1 MNGVRRSVLLTIF
14 SGLVIALTADA
25 KQVPSADSR
34 PRVFVHAFQTA
45 ESFALPEQRQPD
57 ADARSVAL
65 GKSYL
70 VARLA
75 KASRP
80 FAVTD
85 DEKSATYDLVPVIS
99 FLRSR
104 ENTFTAKTYGIN
116 TKTTKWTLDVI
127 LTLKNRAT
135 GDIAWSKSVSGS
147 CDEQRPI
154 SASQFDNNIFH
165 SLMIAAV
172 DEAAEELVGY
182 FDPPNDG
189 TSPELGAAV
198 GGVANGRFSSSRVSA
213 VKTARPSLAIMR
225 PDFRDGVTENEA
237 VMLWGFMESC
247 VDGSAYKVISRADVA
262 RQMEEVAITT
272 SSYLTDPACREKARV
287 GRLATVSK
295 LLAASVGRV
304 GEKYVM
310 TFKVFDASTA
320 EIEASRTDNVTADA
334 IEDLLPLVKEKL
346 AKVLAPAPSGTVLA
360 PVSLR
365 FPNPPKYFA
374 PEFGALLEASLAGAG
389 IAYKTGAKGERLLT
403 PIVTAF
409 AVRTA
414 MDGDGFVYRGTI
426 AFSLALTDASGKPLA
441 APVAVSLDDVELGRE
456 TGAAPSWLTERYGRK
471 LLTVAMKKL
480 ALIPIADALNKCS
493 SCR

>member
-1 MNGVRRSVLLTIF
+1 MDSVCRSILLTIF
-14 SGLVIALTADA
+14 SGAIIASTADA
-25 KQVPSADSR
+25 KQASAADSR
-34 PRVFVHAFQTA
+34 PRVFVHAFQTS
-45 ESFALPEQRQPD
+45 ESFVLPEQRQPD

-85 DEKSATYDLVPVIS
+85 DEKSATYDLIPVIS

-104 ENTFTAKTYGIN
+104 ENTFKSKTYGID

-127 LTLKNRAT
+127 LTLKNCAT
-135 GDIAWSKSVSGS
+135 GDIAWSKCVSGS

-172 DEAAEELVGY
+172 EEAAEELVNF
-182 FDPPNDG
+182 FDPPQETAGDEPSSG
-189 TSPELGAAV
+189 LGAV
-198 GGVANGRFSSSRVSA
+198 TGGSA
-213 VKTARPSLAIMR
+213 SLSARAAKPGAPPSLAILR

-247 VDGSAYKVISRADVA
+247 VDGVAYKVVSRADVA

-320 EIEASRTDNVTADA
+320 EIEASRTDSATADA

-365 FPNPPKYFA
+365 FSNPPKYFA
-374 PEFGALLEASLAGAG
+374 PEFGARVETALAGTG
-389 IAYKTGAKGERLLT
+389 IACKTGVKGERLLT
-403 PIVTAF
+403 PVVTAF
-409 AVRTA
+409 AVRTV
-414 MDGDGFVYRGTI
+414 MDGDGFVYRGTV
-426 AFSLALTDASGKPLA
+426 AFSLALTDAAGKPLA

-456 TGAAPSWLTERYGRK
+456 TGAAPSWLTERYGKK
-471 LLTVAMKKL
+471 LLSRAFDGL
-480 ALIPIADALNKCS
+480 CGRLGSL
-493 SCR
+493 R

>member
-1 MNGVRRSVLLTIF
+1 MDMVSKFVLLTLVMGG
-14 SGLVIALTADA
+14 GLVQAADRNPA
-25 KQVPSADSR
+25 PVVDSR

-45 ESFALPEQRQPD
+45 ESFALPEQRQSD
-57 ADARSVAL
+57 ADARSIAL

-75 KASRP
+75 KSSHP

-85 DEKSATYDLVPVIS
+85 DEKSATYDLLSVIS

-104 ENTFTAKTYGIN
+104 ENTFKAKTYGID

-127 LTLKNRAT
+127 LTLRNRAT
-135 GDIAWSKSVSGS
+135 GDIAWSKCVSGS

-172 DEAAEELVGY
+172 EEAAEELVNY
-182 FDPPNDG
+182 FDPPNSSEDVSSAGGGADPAG
-189 TSPELGAAV
+189 T
-198 GGVANGRFSSSRVSA
+198 ANSRPSSGKSVN
-213 VKTARPSLAIMR
+213 PSLAILR

-272 SSYLTDPACREKARV
+272 SSYLTDPTCREKARV

-320 EIEASRTDNVTADA
+320 EIEASRTDNATADTV
-334 IEDLLPLVKEKL
+334 EDLLPLIREKL
-346 AKVLAPAPSGTVLA
+346 AKVLAPTPTGTVLT

-365 FPNPPKYFA
+365 FSNPPKYFA
-374 PEFGALLEASLAGAG
+374 PEFNARLETSLAGAG

-403 PIVTAF
+403 PVVTAF
-409 AVRTA
+409 SVRTVT
-414 MDGDGFVYRGTI
+414 DGDGFVYRGTI
-426 AFSLALTDASGKPLA
+426 AFSLALTDASGKPLV
-441 APVAVSLDDVELGRE
+441 APITVSLDDVELGRE

-471 LLTVAMKKL
+471 LLGRAFEGFSGR
-480 ALIPIADALNKCS
+480 LNDFK
-493 SCR
+493 

>member
-1 MNGVRRSVLLTIF
+1 MNIWRFGILLVMAA
-14 SGLVIALTADA
+14 GQAVAYAADG
-25 KQVPSADSR
+25 KTVSAADGR

-45 ESFALPEQRQPD
+45 ESFVLPEKRQPD

-75 KASRP
+75 RSDRP

-85 DEKSATYDLVPVIS
+85 DEKSATYDLLPVIS

-104 ENTFTAKTYGIN
+104 ENTFKAKTYGID

-127 LTLKNRAT
+127 LTLRNRAT
-135 GDIAWSKSVSGS
+135 GDIAWSKSVLGS

-172 DEAAEELVGY
+172 EEAAEELVNFFEPQQDASG
-182 FDPPNDG
+182 DVDVSGPGAAACG
-189 TSPELGAAV
+189 TSHSPAAV
-198 GGVANGRFSSSRVSA
+198 NRKPS
-213 VKTARPSLAIMR
+213 RPSLAILR

-272 SSYLTDPACREKARV
+272 SSYLTDPTCREKARV

-310 TFKVFDASTA
+310 TFKVFDSSTA
-320 EIEASRTDNVTADA
+320 EIEASRTDNATADA
-334 IEDLLPLVKEKL
+334 IEDLLPLVREKL

-374 PEFGALLEASLAGAG
+374 PEFNALLETSLAGAG
-389 IAYKTGAKGERLLT
+389 IACKTGAKGERLLT
-403 PIVTAF
+403 PVVTAF
-409 AVRTA
+409 SVRTVT
-414 MDGDGFVYRGTI
+414 DGDGFVYRGTI
-426 AFSLALTDASGKPLA
+426 AFSLALTDASGKPLV
-441 APVAVSLDDVELGRE
+441 APITVSLDDVELGRE

-471 LLTVAMKKL
+471 LLSTAFEGL
-480 ALIPIADALNKCS
+480 CGRLCS
-493 SCR
+493 FR

>member
-1 MNGVRRSVLLTIF
+1 MNVGRLGILLAMAA
-14 SGLVIALTADA
+14 GLTVAYATDG
-25 KQVPSADSR
+25 KTVSATECR
-34 PRVFVHAFQTA
+34 PRVFVRAFQTA
-45 ESFALPEQRQPD
+45 ESFVLPEQRQPD
-57 ADARSVAL
+57 ADVRSVAL

-75 KASRP
+75 KADRP

-85 DEKSATYDLVPVIS
+85 DEKAATDDLLPVIS

-104 ENTFTAKTYGIN
+104 ENIFKAKTYGVD

-127 LTLKNRAT
+127 LTLRNRAT
-135 GDIAWSKSVSGS
+135 GDIAWSKCVSGS

-172 DEAAEELVGY
+172 EEAAEELVNY
-182 FDPPNDG
+182 FDPPNSSEVVSSAGGGADPAG
-189 TSPELGAAV
+189 T
-198 GGVANGRFSSSRVSA
+198 ANSLPSSGKSVN
-213 VKTARPSLAIMR
+213 PSLAILR

-237 VMLWGFMESC
+237 VMLWGVMESC

-272 SSYLTDPACREKARV
+272 SSYLTDPTCREKARV

-310 TFKVFDASTA
+310 TFKVFDSSTA
-320 EIEASRTDNVTADA
+320 EIEASRTDNATADA
-334 IEDLLPLVKEKL
+334 IEDLLPLVREKL

-374 PEFGALLEASLAGAG
+374 PEFNALLETSLAGAG
-389 IAYKTGAKGERLLT
+389 IACKTGAKGERLLT
-403 PIVTAF
+403 PVVTAF
-409 AVRTA
+409 SVRTVT
-414 MDGDGFVYRGTI
+414 DGDGFVYRGTI
-426 AFSLALTDASGKPLA
+426 AFSLALTDASGKPLV
-441 APVAVSLDDVELGRE
+441 APITVSLDDVELGRE

-471 LLTVAMKKL
+471 LLDRAFEGFSRR
-480 ALIPIADALNKCS
+480 LNDFK
-493 SCR
+493 

>member
-1 MNGVRRSVLLTIF
+1 MDFKRRVGFLTVVV
-14 SGLVIALTADA
+14 GAVVAQAADGTSE
-25 KQVPSADSR
+25 PTADSR

-45 ESFALPEQRQPD
+45 ESFVLPEQRQPD
-57 ADARSVAL
+57 ADVRSVVM
-65 GKSYL
+65 GKTYL

-80 FAVTD
+80 FAVTE
-85 DEKSATYDLVPVIS
+85 DEKAAAYDLLPVIS

-104 ENTFTAKTYGIN
+104 ENVFKAKTYGVD

-127 LTLKNRAT
+127 LKLKNRAT
-135 GDIAWSKSVSGS
+135 GDVAWAKAVTGS
-147 CDEQRPI
+147 YDEQRPI

-172 DEAAEELVGY
+172 EEGAEELVN
-182 FDPPNDG
+182 FFEPQQEPSDG
-189 TSPELGAAV
+189 ESLSGPSGATGGTASSPAGSVKAAI
-198 GGVANGRFSSSRVSA
+198 
-213 VKTARPSLAIMR
+213 RPALAILR

-247 VDGSAYKVISRADVA
+247 VDGAAYRVISRADVT

-272 SSYLTDPACREKARV
+272 SSYLTDPTCREKARV
-287 GRLATVSK
+287 GKLATVSK

-320 EIEASRTDNVTADA
+320 EIEATRADNATADA
-334 IEDLLPLVKEKL
+334 LEDLLPLVREKL

-374 PEFGALLEASLAGAG
+374 PEFNARLGALLADAG
-389 IAYKTGAKGERLLT
+389 IACKAGAKGERLLT
-403 PIVTAF
+403 PVVTAF
-409 AVRTA
+409 SVRTV
-414 MDGDGFVYRGTI
+414 MDGDGFAYRGTI
-426 AFSLALTDASGKPLA
+426 AFSLALTDAAGRPLA
-441 APVAVSLDDVELGRE
+441 APATVSLDDVELGRE
-456 TGAAPSWLTERYGRK
+456 TGAAPSWLTERYG
-471 LLTVAMKKL
+471 KKL
-480 ALIPIADALNKCS
+480 VTRAFGGLPGRLGDFK
-493 SCR
+493 

>member
-1 MNGVRRSVLLTIF
+1 MLKGKSGMSWVDKVVLLALIAGG
-14 SGLVIALTADA
+14 GLVRAAD
-25 KQVPSADSR
+25 KGQPTFADGR
-34 PRVFVHAFQTA
+34 PRVFVQAFQTA
-45 ESFALPEQRQPD
+45 ESFALPEKRQPD

-75 KASRP
+75 KSGRP

-85 DEKSATYDLVPVIS
+85 DEKAATYDLLPVIS
-99 FLRSR
+99 FLRFR
-104 ENTFTAKTYGIN
+104 ENTFNARTYGID
-116 TKTTKWTLDVI
+116 TRTTKWTLDVI
-127 LTLKNRAT
+127 LTLRNRAT
-135 GDIAWSKSVSGS
+135 GDIAWSKCVSGS

-172 DEAAEELVGY
+172 EEAAEELVTY
-182 FDPPNDG
+182 FDPPS
-189 TSPELGAAV
+189 SPEDVPSADGGAVPAGAATPRPPSGEPV
-198 GGVANGRFSSSRVSA
+198 
-213 VKTARPSLAIMR
+213 RPSLAILR

-247 VDGSAYKVISRADVA
+247 VDGAAYRVISRADVA

-287 GRLATVSK
+287 GKLATVSK

-304 GEKYVM
+304 GERYVM

-320 EIEASRTDNVTADA
+320 EIEATRADNATADA
-334 IEDLLPLVKEKL
+334 LEDLLPLVREKL

-374 PEFGALLEASLAGAG
+374 PEFNARLGALLADAG
-389 IAYKTGAKGERLLT
+389 IACKAGAKGTRLLT
-403 PIVTAF
+403 PVVTAF
-409 AVRTA
+409 SVRTV

-426 AFSLALTDASGKPLA
+426 AFSLALTDAAGRPLA
-441 APVAVSLDDVELGRE
+441 APVTVSLDDVELGRE

-471 LLTVAMKKL
+471 LLDAAMEKL
-480 ALIPIADALNKCS
+480 PLAKVSIPAS
-493 SCR
+493 